1 MHSLEGCQGPSTGEI
16 FLLSSIWSLS
26 SVSSPNFH
34 QPHHK
39 TDQPWLIKSNIVVIF
54 ITKHNTKPKTYS
66 VICNDGTVESLLRI
80 LGLFLNDGLWVK
92 AICWDCTSV
101 YFNLQWYIKNNIFTH
116 LLGSDHLHMGS
127 SSNRGRTGAT
137 LLMAE
142 GQSQTMQVPWLVT
155 ITFPFSTQT
164 SSKQRSS
171 HNWSRWLYL
180 SQHKTS
186 QELRMLSRSLS
197 VY

>member
-16 FLLSSIWSLS
+16 FFLSSIWSLS

-101 YFNLQWYIKNNIFTH
+101 YFNLQWF
-116 LLGSDHLHMGS
+116 
-127 SSNRGRTGAT
+127 AT
-137 LLMAE
+137 PPMPTK
-142 GQSQTMQVPWLVT
+142 SKW
-155 ITFPFSTQT
+155 STQEWISAT
-164 SSKQRSS
+164 TAESAPRAGTRASMCCFVRCCPNKDHPLLELSKK
-171 HNWSRWLYL
+171 LYPG
-180 SQHKTS
+180 K
-186 QELRMLSRSLS
+186 
-197 VY
+197 YD

>member
-39 TDQPWLIKSNIVVIF
+39 TDQPWLIKSNIVIIL
-54 ITKHNTKPKTYS
+54 ITKHNTKHKTYS

-101 YFNLQWYIKNNIFTH
+101 YFNLQWSTDYF
-116 LLGSDHLHMGS
+116 GSI
-127 SSNRGRTGAT
+127 R
-137 LLMAE
+137 
-142 GQSQTMQVPWLVT
+142 SQTFSCTKMKRLASYCLAEA
-155 ITFPFSTQT
+155 TFTCST
-164 SSKQRSS
+164 RV
-171 HNWSRWLYL
+171 NF
-180 SQHKTS
+180 
-186 QELRMLSRSLS
+186 ELNGILF
-197 VY
+197 VFW

>member
-39 TDQPWLIKSNIVVIF
+39 TDQHWLIKSNIVVIF

-101 YFNLQWYIKNNIFTH
+101 SFNLQWF
-116 LLGSDHLHMGS
+116 
-127 SSNRGRTGAT
+127 AT
-137 LLMAE
+137 PPMPTK
-142 GQSQTMQVPWLVT
+142 SKW
-155 ITFPFSTQT
+155 STQEWISAT
-164 SSKQRSS
+164 TAESAHRAGTRASMCCFVQYCPNKDHPLLELSKK
-171 HNWSRWLYL
+171 LYPG
-180 SQHKTS
+180 K
-186 QELRMLSRSLS
+186 
-197 VY
+197 YD